1 MADRRD
7 ADALQKQILQ
17 LLEKNPDKAYR
28 AKEIS
33 RALNVTNQGRYQT
46 LLEVVDDL
54 RDSGTVDSA
63 RGRIQHRAPRNEAE
77 GILSVAQQGFGF
89 VMADNG
95 EEFFVRPRRMGT
107 ALHGDRVRVA
117 LAAETKNKKSDEKRE
132 AEVIALV
139 ERNLKRT
146 VGTFSTTGKSG
157 WVVPD
162 DKRVTHD
169 VYVARDGWNGA
180 EPGHKVVVSIDD
192 WRDPKAAPEGT
203 ILSVIGRT
211 GEPGVDVLALAMAH
225 GAPSDFPKEVE
236 AAADKIKI
244 GITKKEVARRL
255 DLRDA
260 PVFTIDPADAKDFDD
275 AIHTKDLGDGMTEI
289 GVHIADVSHYVEQG
303 GAIDKEAYDRAT
315 STYLV
320 DRVIPMLPEVL
331 SNGVCSL
338 RPHED
343 KLAYSCIMA
352 VDGGG
357 NVHSWEIRETVI
369 HSKHRFAYEDAQAVI
384 EGGDHP
390 FKDEVL
396 RAAEM
401 ARTLT
406 KKRMSEGAI
415 DFDVPE
421 VRIRL
426 DEQGKPV
433 DVYEKERQEANRL
446 IEEFMLLANQS
457 VAVEAENREV
467 PVPVPH
473 PRQAGPRAHHRA
485 GGLRQDVRLHP
496 AAQDRRRGSV
506 GVERPAQGGAGTP
519 EAPVIEQAAIRSMSK
534 AVYSPDN
541 IGHYGL
547 GFSHYGHFT
556 SPIRR
561 YPDLIAHRILKRMQ
575 DQQPGKLPSF
585 ETLEENGEHCSA
597 REKEATV
604 AERESIKLKQVE
616 YAAAHLGDEFD
627 GVVVGVTRFGVFVQM
642 NKLMVEGLV
651 HVRGMKGYWEYDE
664 RRYVLA
670 SRDAG
675 VRIRVGDTCRVKIA
689 GADPETRKV
698 DLDFVTMPSRPGETG
713 KPAPEGDRQSG
724 GSRSS
729 AKSRHGQ
736 AEDARRPARRQ
747 VQAQAPVAPA
757 PKRCRPLVEACSR
770 SAAWGGRRGD
780 PDGSPGPGAD
790 ARAALHGR
798 SQRHMD
804 PSFGAGNDG
813 KREFDGCEQRLRSV
827 GATSVPDPWRSQ
839 PPRRASQ
846 RCRGATAS
854 AT

>member
-7 ADALQKQILQ
+7 ADALRTQVLT

-33 RALNVTNQGRYQT
+33 RALQVTNQGRYQT
-46 LLEVVDDL
+46 LLSVVDEL
-54 RDSGTVDSA
+54 RDAGTVDSA
-63 RGRIQHRAPRNEAE
+63 RGRIQHRAPRNEAI
-77 GILSVAQQGFGF
+77 GTLSVSPQGFGF
-89 VMADNG
+89 VLADNG
-95 EEFFVRPRRMGT
+95 EEYFVRPRRMGT
-107 ALHGDRVRVA
+107 ALNGDRVRVA
-117 LAAETKNKKSDEKRE
+117 LAAETRNRKSDEKRE
-132 AEVIALV
+132 AEVVEMV
-139 ERNLKRT
+139 ERVLTQT
-146 VGTFSTTGKSG
+146 VGTFSRTGKSG

-169 VYVARDGWNGA
+169 IYVAPDGWHGA
-180 EPGHKVVVSIDD
+180 QPNDKVVVSIDD

-203 ILSVIGRT
+203 IRSIIGKT
-211 GEPGVDVLALAMAH
+211 GDPGVDVLALALAH
-225 GAPSDFPKEVE
+225 GAPSDFPKAVE
-236 AAADKIKI
+236 AAADQIDI
-244 GITKKEVARRL
+244 GITDAEVARRL

-260 PVFTIDPADAKDFDD
+260 PVFTIDPVDAKDFDD
-275 AIHTKDLGDGMTEI
+275 AIHTRDLGGGMTEV
-289 GVHIADVSHYVEQG
+289 GVHIADVSHYVRQG
-303 GAIDKEAYDRAT
+303 DAIDREAYDRAT

-343 KLAYSCIMA
+343 KLAYSCLMT

-357 NVHSWEIRETVI
+357 NVHTWDIRETVI

-384 EGGDHP
+384 EGADHP
-390 FKDEVL
+390 MKDEVL
-396 RAAEM
+396 RAAEL

-406 KKRMSEGAI
+406 RKRMSEGAI

-426 DEQGKPV
+426 DEQGRPV
-433 DVYEKERQEANRL
+433 EVYEKERQEANRL
-446 IEEFMLLANQS
+446 IEELMLLANQS
-457 VAVEAENREV
+457 VATEADKREV
-467 PVPVPH
+467 PFLYRIHDKPDRERIQALADYVKTFGYKLPH
-473 PRQAGPRAHHRA
+473 TQGAV
-485 GGLRQDVRLHP
+485 VRSELN
-496 AAQDRRRGSV
+496 DLLTEV
-506 GVERPAQGGAGTP
+506 KGTP

-575 DQQPGKLPSF
+575 DQQPGALPSF
-585 ETLEENGEHCSA
+585 ETLEEQGEHCSA

-642 NKLMVEGLV
+642 SQLMVEGLV
-651 HVRGMKGYWEYDE
+651 HVRGMDGYWEYDE

-675 VRIRVGDTCRVKIA
+675 IRIRVGDTCRVQIEA
-689 GADPETRKV
+689 ADPETRKV
-698 DLDFVTMPSRPGETG
+698 DLAFVTMPSRPGE
-713 KPAPEGDRQSG
+713 PAGASPP
-724 GSRSS
+724 SRSK
-729 AKSRHGQ
+729 AH
-736 AEDARRPARRQ
+736 D
-747 VQAQAPVAPA
+747 
-757 PKRCRPLVEACSR
+757 
-770 SAAWGGRRGD
+770 RRG
-780 PDGSPGPGAD
+780 
-790 ARAALHGR
+790 
-798 SQRHMD
+798 
-804 PSFGAGNDG
+804 
-813 KREFDGCEQRLRSV
+813 KRK
-827 GATSVPDPWRSQ
+827 T
-839 PPRRASQ
+839 
-846 RCRGATAS
+846 RGAKRTGG
-854 AT
+854 TKRKRR

>member
-7 ADALQKQILQ
+7 ADALQKQILS
-17 LLEKNPDKAYR
+17 LLEKNPEKAYR

-46 LLEVVDDL
+46 LLTVVDDL
-54 RDSGTVDSA
+54 RDSGTVDSN

-107 ALHGDRVRVA
+107 ALNGDRVRVA
-117 LAAETKNKKSDEKRE
+117 LAAQTKNKKSDEKRE

-146 VGTFSTTGKSG
+146 VGSFSTTGKSG

-169 VYVARDGWNGA
+169 VYVSPDAWNGA
-180 EPGHKVVVSIDD
+180 TPGDKVVVSIDE
-192 WRDPKAAPEGT
+192 WIDPKAAPEGT
-203 ILSVIGRT
+203 ILSVIGKT

-275 AIHTKDLGDGMTEI
+275 AIHTRDLGDGMTEV
-289 GVHIADVSHYVEQG
+289 GVHIADVSHYVREG
-303 GAIDKEAYDRAT
+303 DAIDAEAYDRAT

-338 RPHED
+338 RPRED
-343 KLAYSCIMA
+343 KLAYSCIMT

-369 HSKHRFAYEDAQAVI
+369 HSKHRFAYEEAQAVI

-396 RAAEM
+396 RAAEL

-406 KKRMSEGAI
+406 AKRMSEGAI

-433 DVYEKERQEANRL
+433 EVYEKERQEANRL

-457 VAVEAENREV
+457 VAIEADNREV
-467 PVPVPH
+467 PFLYRIHDKPDRERIAALADYVKTFGYTRPH
-473 PRQAGPRAHHRA
+473 KSGAV
-485 GGLRQDVRLHP
+485 VRSELN
-496 AAQDRRRGSV
+496 DLLKEV
-506 GVERPAQGGAGTP
+506 KGTP
-519 EAPVIEQAAIRSMSK
+519 EAAVIEQASIRSMSK

-575 DQQPGKLPSF
+575 DQQPGKLPSHD
-585 ETLEENGEHCSA
+585 TLEVQGEHCSA

-642 NKLMVEGLV
+642 SKLMVEGLV

-675 VRIRVGDTCRVKIA
+675 VRIRVGDSCRVKIEA
-689 GADPETRKV
+689 ADPETRKV
-698 DLDFVTMPSRPGETG
+698 DLAFVTMPSRPGQ
-713 KPAPEGDRQSG
+713 PER
-724 GSRSS
+724 
-729 AKSRHGQ
+729 
-736 AEDARRPARRQ
+736 
-747 VQAQAPVAPA
+747 PA
-757 PKRCRPLVEACSR
+757 PK
-770 SAAWGGRRGD
+770 D
-780 PDGSPGPGAD
+780 D
-790 ARAALHGR
+790 GR
-798 SQRHMD
+798 SKSKAQQRK
-804 PSFGAGNDG
+804 G
-813 KREFDGCEQRLRSV
+813 KRK
-827 GATSVPDPWRSQ
+827 T
-839 PPRRASQ
+839 
-846 RCRGATAS
+846 RGAQRGGKNARKRR
-854 AT
+854 

>member
-7 ADALQKQILQ
+7 ADALQKQILS
-17 LLEKNPDKAYR
+17 LLEKHPEKAYR

-33 RALNVTNQGRYQT
+33 RALDVTNQGRYQT
-46 LLEVVDDL
+46 LLEVVDAL
-54 RDSGTVDSA
+54 RDAGTVDSN
-63 RGRIQHRAPRNEAE
+63 RGRIQHRAPRNEAV
-77 GILSVAQQGFGF
+77 GTLSVAQQGFGF

-117 LAAETKNKKSDEKRE
+117 LAAQTKNQRSDEKRE

-139 ERNLKRT
+139 ERVLKQT

-180 EPGHKVVVSIDD
+180 SPGDKVVVSIDE

-203 ILSVIGRT
+203 IRSVIGRT
-211 GEPGVDVLALAMAH
+211 GDPGVDVLALALAH

-236 AAADKIKI
+236 AAADRIDI
-244 GITKKEVARRL
+244 GITKQEVARRL

-275 AIHTKDLGDGMTEI
+275 AIHTRDLGGGMTEI
-289 GVHIADVSHYVEQG
+289 GVHIADVSHYVRQG
-303 GAIDKEAYDRAT
+303 DAIDAEAYDRAT

-338 RPHED
+338 RPRED
-343 KLAYSCIMA
+343 KLAYSCIMT

-357 NVHSWEIRETVI
+357 NVHNWEIRETVI

-396 RAAEM
+396 RAAAL

-406 KKRMSEGAI
+406 AKRMSEGAI

-426 DEQGKPV
+426 DEMGKPV
-433 DVYEKERQEANRL
+433 EVYEKERQEANRL

-457 VAVEAENREV
+457 VAIEADNREV
-467 PVPVPH
+467 PFLYRIHDKPDRERITALADYVATFGYSLPH
-473 PRQAGPRAHHRA
+473 KAGAVVRSELNDL
-485 GGLRQDVRLHP
+485 LR
-496 AAQDRRRGSV
+496 SV
-506 GVERPAQGGAGTP
+506 KGAP
-519 EAPVIEQAAIRSMSK
+519 ESAVIEQASIRSMSK

-575 DQQPGKLPSF
+575 DQQPGALPTF
-585 ETLEENGEHCSA
+585 DTLEVQGEHCSA

-642 NKLMVEGLV
+642 SQLMVEGLV

-675 VRIRVGDTCRVKIA
+675 VRIRVGDSCRVKIEA
-689 GADPETRKV
+689 ADPETRKV
-698 DLDFVTMPSRPGETG
+698 DLAFVTMPSRPGQQG
-713 KPAPEGDRQSG
+713 KAAPQDSP
-724 GSRSS
+724 SRSQ
-729 AKSRHGQ
+729 AK
-736 AEDARRPARRQ
+736 D
-747 VQAQAPVAPA
+747 
-757 PKRCRPLVEACSR
+757 
-770 SAAWGGRRGD
+770 RRG
-780 PDGSPGPGAD
+780 
-790 ARAALHGR
+790 
-798 SQRHMD
+798 
-804 PSFGAGNDG
+804 
-813 KREFDGCEQRLRSV
+813 KRK
-827 GATSVPDPWRSQ
+827 T
-839 PPRRASQ
+839 
-846 RCRGATAS
+846 RGAQRGTNKRR
-854 AT
+854 

>member
-7 ADALQKQILQ
+7 ADALQKQVLQ

-46 LLEVVDDL
+46 LLQVVDGL
-54 RDSGTVDSA
+54 RDDRAVDKA
-63 RGRIQHRAPRNEAE
+63 KGGRIQHRSKTKGNAEAT
-77 GILSVAQQGFGF
+77 GVLSVSPQGFGF
-89 VMADNG
+89 VKDDAQDT
-95 EEFFVRPRRMGT
+95 EYFLRPRRMGT
-107 ALHGDRVRVA
+107 ALHGDHVRVA
-117 LAAETKNKKSDEKRE
+117 LAADAKDRPSDQKRE
-132 AEVIALV
+132 AEVIEVL
-139 ERNLKRT
+139 ERRMTQT

-162 DKRVTHD
+162 DKRITHD
-169 VYVARDGWNGA
+169 VYVARDDWNGA
-180 EPGHKVVVSIDD
+180 EPDDKVVVSIDD

-203 ILSVIGRT
+203 IRSIIGKT
-211 GEPGVDVLALAMAH
+211 GEPGVDVLALALAH

-275 AIHTKDLGDGMTEI
+275 AIHTRDLGDGMTEI

-303 GAIDKEAYDRAT
+303 GAIDQEAYDRAT

-338 RPHED
+338 RPRED

-369 HSKHRFAYEDAQAVI
+369 HSKHRFAYEEAQAVI
-384 EGGDHP
+384 DGGDHP

-396 RAAEM
+396 RAAEL

-426 DEQGKPV
+426 DEQGQPV
-433 DVYEKERQEANRL
+433 EVYEKERQEANRL

-457 VAVEAENREV
+457 VAIEADQREV
-467 PVPVPH
+467 PFMYRIHDKPDRERIEALADYVKTFGYNLPH
-473 PRQAGPRAHHRA
+473 KS
-485 GGLRQDVRLHP
+485 
-496 AAQDRRRGSV
+496 GSV
-506 GVERPAQGGAGTP
+506 VRSELNDLLKEVKGTP

-575 DQQPGKLPSF
+575 DQQPGKLPTHD
-585 ETLEENGEHCSA
+585 TLEEQGEHCSA

-670 SRDAG
+670 SRDSG

-698 DLDFVTMPSRPGETG
+698 DLDFVTMPSRPGDTG
-713 KPAPEGDRQSG
+713 KPAPKDDRQPDRQSS

-729 AKSRHGQ
+729 AKSR
-736 AEDARRPARRQ
+736 R
-747 VQAQAPVAPA
+747 
-757 PKRCRPLVEACSR
+757 
-770 SAAWGGRRGD
+770 
-780 PDGSPGPGAD
+780 
-790 ARAALHGR
+790 
-798 SQRHMD
+798 
-804 PSFGAGNDG
+804 G
-813 KREFDGCEQRLRSV
+813 KRK
-827 GATSVPDPWRSQ
+827 T
-839 PPRRASQ
+839 
-846 RCRGATAS
+846 RGAQRGGKS
-854 AT
+854 KRR

>member
-7 ADALQKQILQ
+7 ADALEKQVLS
-17 LLEKNPDKAYR
+17 LLKKNPDKGYR

-46 LLEVVDDL
+46 LLEVVDRL
-54 RDSGTVDSA
+54 RDTRAVDKA
-63 RGRIQHRAPRNEAE
+63 KGGRIQHLSKPKGNAEAT
-77 GILSVAQQGFGF
+77 GVLSVSPQGFGF
-89 VMADNG
+89 VKDDDADT
-95 EEFFVRPRRMGT
+95 EYFLRVRRMGT

-117 LAAETKNKKSDEKRE
+117 LAAETRNRPSDQKRE
-132 AEVIALV
+132 AEVIEVL
-139 ERNLKRT
+139 ERRMTQT

-162 DKRVTHD
+162 DKRITHD
-169 VYVARDGWNGA
+169 VYVARDDWNGA
-180 EPGHKVVVSIDD
+180 EPDDKVVVSIDD

-203 ILSVIGRT
+203 IRSIIGKA
-211 GEPGVDVLALAMAH
+211 GEPGVDVLALAMAL

-236 AAADKIKI
+236 AAADKIKA

-260 PVFTIDPADAKDFDD
+260 PVFTIDPVDAKDFDD
-275 AIHTKDLGDGMTEI
+275 AIHTKDLGGGMTEI
-289 GVHIADVSHYVEQG
+289 GVHIADVSHYVAEG
-303 GAIDKEAYDRAT
+303 GAIDAEAYDRAT

-343 KLAYSCIMA
+343 KLAYSCIMN

-369 HSKHRFAYEDAQAVI
+369 HSKHRFTYEGAQAVI
-384 EGGDHP
+384 DGADHEM
-390 FKDEVL
+390 KGEVL
-396 RAAEM
+396 RAAEL

-406 KKRMSEGAI
+406 AKRMSEGAI

-426 DEQGKPV
+426 DEKGRPV
-433 DVYEKERQEANRL
+433 EVYEKERQEANRL

-457 VAVEAENREV
+457 VAVEAEDREV
-467 PVPVPH
+467 PFLYRIHDKPDRERIEALADYVKTFGYTLPH
-473 PRQAGPRAHHRA
+473 KAGAV
-485 GGLRQDVRLHP
+485 VRSELN
-496 AAQDRRRGSV
+496 DLLKEVKGS
-506 GVERPAQGGAGTP
+506 P

-547 GFSHYGHFT
+547 GFEHYGHFT

-575 DQQPGKLPSF
+575 DQQPGTLPSHD
-585 ETLEENGEHCSA
+585 TLEEQGEHCSA

-642 NKLMVEGLV
+642 NQLMVEGLI
-651 HVRGMKGYWEYDE
+651 HVRGMRGYWEYDE

-670 SRDAG
+670 NRDQG
-675 VRIRVGDTCRVKIA
+675 LRIRVGDQCRVKIVA
-689 GADPETRKV
+689 ADPETRKV
-698 DLDFVTMPSRPGETG
+698 DLDFVTMPSRPG
-713 KPAPEGDRQSG
+713 APEGEAPKAESDGAAS
-724 GSRSS
+724 GSRS
-729 AKSRHGQ
+729 K
-736 AEDARRPARRQ
+736 ARD
-747 VQAQAPVAPA
+747 
-757 PKRCRPLVEACSR
+757 
-770 SAAWGGRRGD
+770 RRGKRKTR
-780 PDGSPGPGAD
+780 GA
-790 ARAALHGR
+790 
-798 SQRHMD
+798 QRK
-804 PSFGAGNDG
+804 GTG
-813 KREFDGCEQRLRSV
+813 KRR
-827 GATSVPDPWRSQ
+827 
-839 PPRRASQ
+839 
-846 RCRGATAS
+846 
-854 AT
+854 